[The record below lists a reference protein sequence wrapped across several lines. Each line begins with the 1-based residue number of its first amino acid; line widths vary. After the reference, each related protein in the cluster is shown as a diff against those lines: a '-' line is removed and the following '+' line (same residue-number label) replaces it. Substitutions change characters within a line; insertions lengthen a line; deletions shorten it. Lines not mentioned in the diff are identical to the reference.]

1 MPRPREKKATH
12 AGSQQMDAY
21 TVARTYQAASV
32 AVEDRDELEVLASLP
47 IRKATREAWE
57 AEAGRKLTAN
67 ELEMIRELFLAEY
80 LRAIGRA

>member
-1 MPRPREKKATH
+1 MSKVKEPQH
-12 AGSQQMDAY
+12 DFY
-21 TVARTYQAASV
+21 TVARVYQVASV
-32 AVEDRDELEVLASLP
+32 AVEDRDELEFLAKLP

-57 AEAGRKLTAN
+57 AEAGRKLTTD

>member
-12 AGSQQMDAY
+12 AGSQQIDAY

-47 IRKATREAWE
+47 IRKSTCEAWE
-57 AEAGRKLTAN
+57 AEAGRKLTSD